1 MECSPVKVLLV
12 DDDEDEFIVTRD
24 LLADINRKAYTLDW
38 VSRYDEARAAILSGA
53 WDVCLVDY
61 RLGAHTGLELMRE
74 VLRLGCTSPL
84 ILLTG
89 QGTRE
94 IDLAAMQAGAADY
107 LVKGQF
113 SASELERSI
122 RYAISAAQTMERLRV
137 SEERYALAARAANDG
152 LWDWNLLTGE
162 AYFAPRWTDM
172 LGFAEGEIGRHV
184 DEWFSRV
191 HPDDL
196 AHLRAEINAHLE
208 GETPQFQSE
217 YRMTHRDGGWVWLLC
232 RGLVVRDAQGQA
244 CRMAGSQT
252 DITARKKAEE
262 KLRHDAH
269 HDSLTGLP
277 NRAVFLDRLARSVSR
292 ARRRDDYLFAVL
304 FLDVD
309 RFKLVNDSSGHRTG
323 DQLLMAVARRLE
335 NALRPGDMVA
345 RHGGD
350 EFTILLDHLRDQH
363 DVETIVQRIERHLSG
378 PFDICGEELVI
389 NASIGITLSSVACHD
404 PEQMLRDAD
413 IAMYRAKARGRG
425 RYKFFSSDMHQDIVS
440 TLRVESDLRSA
451 IKNEEFLAHY
461 QPIVSFERGRISGF
475 EALIRWRHPQRG
487 LIPPGQFIPV
497 AEESGLIN
505 QVGRWILRE
514 ASRQMNEWHQRFAS
528 LPPLTISINLSTRQ
542 FSQPDLIERIN
553 AVLAETGLRPES
565 LKIEITESAVMENAE
580 SAVEMLNQLK
590 ALGVQLSI
598 DDFGTGYS
606 SFNYLHRFPIDT
618 LKIDRS
624 FISRMDLQPENV
636 EIVRTI
642 IALAHNL
649 GMKVVAEGIETPAQM
664 NRLRDLGCE
673 YGQGYYLARPMDSA
687 AAENFIAAPPR
698 HLWLPDHELDQQYSI
713 IAQA

>member
-38 VSRYDEARAAILSGA
+38 VSRYDEARPAMLSGA

-113 SASELERSI
+113 TASELERSI

-425 RYKFFSSDMHQDIVS
+425 RYEFFSSDMHQDIVS

-624 FISRMDLQPENV
+624 FVSRMDLQPENV

>member
-1 MECSPVKVLLV
+1 M
-12 DDDEDEFIVTRD
+12 
-24 LLADINRKAYTLDW
+24 
-38 VSRYDEARAAILSGA
+38 
-53 WDVCLVDY
+53 
-61 RLGAHTGLELMRE
+61 
-74 VLRLGCTSPL
+74 
-84 ILLTG
+84 
-89 QGTRE
+89 
-94 IDLAAMQAGAADY
+94 
-107 LVKGQF
+107 
-113 SASELERSI
+113 
-122 RYAISAAQTMERLRV
+122 
-137 SEERYALAARAANDG
+137 
-152 LWDWNLLTGE
+152 
-162 AYFAPRWTDM
+162 
-172 LGFAEGEIGRHV
+172 
-184 DEWFSRV
+184 
-191 HPDDL
+191 
-196 AHLRAEINAHLE
+196 
-208 GETPQFQSE
+208 
-217 YRMTHRDGGWVWLLC
+217 
-232 RGLVVRDAQGQA
+232 
-244 CRMAGSQT
+244 
-252 DITARKKAEE
+252 
-262 KLRHDAH
+262 
-269 HDSLTGLP
+269 
-277 NRAVFLDRLARSVSR
+277 
-292 ARRRDDYLFAVL
+292 
-304 FLDVD
+304 
-309 RFKLVNDSSGHRTG
+309 
-323 DQLLMAVARRLE
+323 
-335 NALRPGDMVA
+335 
-345 RHGGD
+345 
-350 EFTILLDHLRDQH
+350 
-363 DVETIVQRIERHLSG
+363 
-378 PFDICGEELVI
+378 
-389 NASIGITLSSVACHD
+389 
-404 PEQMLRDAD
+404 
-413 IAMYRAKARGRG
+413 
-425 RYKFFSSDMHQDIVS
+425 
-440 TLRVESDLRSA
+440 
-451 IKNEEFLAHY
+451 
-461 QPIVSFERGRISGF
+461 
-475 EALIRWRHPQRG
+475 
-487 LIPPGQFIPV
+487 

>member
-425 RYKFFSSDMHQDIVS
+425 RYEFFSSDMHQDIVS

-664 NRLRDLGCE
+664 NRLRDLDCE